1 MDDTTIIT
9 LTTLAA
15 TLGGMLIGYI
25 YGTETGMAKG
35 RALGW
40 QEGFFYR
47 IDQDKARRDKLGRF
61 RAAPLPDRF
70 PSQEVRGVK

>member
-25 YGTETGMAKG
+25 WGNEAGMHKG

-47 IDQDKARRDKLGRF
+47 IDQDKARRDERGRF
-61 RAAPLPDRF
+61 KSRDVTGGA
-70 PSQEVRGVK
+70 Q

>member
-1 MDDTTIIT
+1 MDSTTMIII
-9 LTTLAA
+9 TTLAA

-25 YGTETGMAKG
+25 SGNEAGMHKG

-47 IDQDKARRDKLGRF
+47 LDQDKARRDKLGRF
-61 RAAPLPDRF
+61 KSR
-70 PSQEVRGVK
+70 EVTGGAQ